1 MPLRSARSVGAQ
13 ILAES
18 VGRGLS
24 EMAPGSI
31 EGLQVV
37 VDDIN
42 AARADLVERGSRSAR
57 SRNAGL
63 EQVAISLG

>member
-1 MPLRSARSVGAQ
+1 VGAQ

-42 AARADLVERGSRSAR
+42 AARADLVERGSRSASSR
-57 SRNAGL
+57 SAGL